1 MPFSEARCGPCQTG
15 LDRRFY
21 WGQSDY
27 YFTPALPLPLSD
39 FNGEIETSRI
49 GARCSRQTSRRSGRR
64 GKSQSSAMQA
74 LEKAWLLAVYS
85 HRSVS
90 HRLCREISILPP
102 RRRFFR
108 RRGSPERKSRAPE
121 KGVDPCFYESMYVT
135 LRVVMA
141 IASR

>member
-1 MPFSEARCGPCQTG
+1 MPFSEARCCPCQTG

-39 FNGEIETSRI
+39 FNGEIETSRT
-49 GARCSRQTSRRSGRR
+49 GGRCPRQTSRRSGRR

-74 LEKAWLLAVYS
+74 IEKAWLLAVYPTA
-85 HRSVS
+85 VS
-90 HRLCREISILPP
+90 RIASARKY
-102 RRRFFR
+102 RFC